1 MTILDLKGKICEN
14 SRQIH
19 LKTILYSRCIDF
31 SWQFGTY

>member
-1 MTILDLKGKICEN
+1 MTILDLKGKICEK